1 MRKDDA
7 LVELAE
13 IKKDLPHWPDEVIKP
28 WLRRVSLAKKTST
41 GVEPGCGGRGGP
53 DDRHFP
59 KRLAN
64 LNIFRAFGRTS
75 APPAQR
81 FAGVRQ
87 SGSIA
92 PPLRPSEIPLS
103 TTAPQR
109 GTTIGRHPQAARQLR
124 GPGRRAGRPHI
135 SKTFRVLKRAQA
147 WARQMEVRR
156 DRNKLPAD
164 PSDVIAILCDG
175 MGNER
180 VFPSARTRRRSI
192 FQFNL
197 GPASRAMRSG
207 MLSRLVSTKAGSCS
221 SRIQYDPSLGRTNPS
236 RYCG

>member
-1 MRKDDA
+1 VYLQNRPTSRNAMRKDDA

-103 TTAPQR
+103 TTVPQR

-124 GPGRRAGRPHI
+124 GQAAVPDVRTSRRLSAFSSALRLGLGRWRSERPKQASGR
-135 SKTFRVLKRAQA
+135 SERRDCNT
-147 WARQMEVRR
+147 VRR
-156 DRNKLPAD
+156 D
-164 PSDVIAILCDG
+164 G
-175 MGNER
+175 
-180 VFPSARTRRRSI
+180 
-192 FQFNL
+192 Q
-197 GPASRAMRSG
+197 
-207 MLSRLVSTKAGSCS
+207 
-221 SRIQYDPSLGRTNPS
+221 
-236 RYCG
+236 

>member
-1 MRKDDA
+1 MYLQNRPTSRNAMRKDDA
-7 LVELAE
+7 LVELAD
-13 IKKDLPHWPDEVIKP
+13 IKKDLPYWPDEVIKP

-103 TTAPQR
+103 TTVPQR

-147 WARQMEVRR
+147 WARQMEVRETETSFR
-156 DRNKLPAD
+156 P
-164 PSDVIAILCDG
+164 I
-175 MGNER
+175 
-180 VFPSARTRRRSI
+180 
-192 FQFNL
+192 
-197 GPASRAMRSG
+197 RA
-207 MLSRLVSTKAGSCS
+207 T
-221 SRIQYDPSLGRTNPS
+221 
-236 RYCG
+236 

>member
-7 LVELAE
+7 LVELAD

-64 LNIFRAFGRTS
+64 LNTFRAFGRTS

-92 PPLRPSEIPLS
+92 PPLRPSEFRCPQLCHSEGRPL
-103 TTAPQR
+103 A
-109 GTTIGRHPQAARQLR
+109 TIRKRRDNYEVQAAVPDVRTSRRLSAFSSALR
-124 GPGRRAGRPHI
+124 LGLGRWRSERPKQASGR
-135 SKTFRVLKRAQA
+135 SERRDCNT
-147 WARQMEVRR
+147 VRR
-156 DRNKLPAD
+156 D
-164 PSDVIAILCDG
+164 G
-175 MGNER
+175 
-180 VFPSARTRRRSI
+180 
-192 FQFNL
+192 Q
-197 GPASRAMRSG
+197 
-207 MLSRLVSTKAGSCS
+207 
-221 SRIQYDPSLGRTNPS
+221 
-236 RYCG
+236 